1 MMLFAPSPMGGLYN
15 GEQLKS
21 HEDDS
26 VMKALRHLM
35 ISMLLTLASVGPAAA
50 ALPTTLPDGQ
60 NLPSLAP
67 MLREVT
73 PAVVNIATF
82 ASVQRYNPLLQDP
95 FFRRFF
101 DRSEERRVGKE
112 CRSRRAPDD
121 GRNNAEVHSPPLRTA
136 VGLWCLC

>member
-73 PAVVNIATF
+73 PDRKSTRLNSSHVKISYAVF
-82 ASVQRYNPLLQDP
+82 CLKKKK
-95 FFRRFF
+95 RRQVVA
-101 DRSEERRVGKE
+101 EPET
-112 CRSRRAPDD
+112 RA
-121 GRNNAEVHSPPLRTA
+121 
-136 VGLWCLC
+136 